1 MGRAHGFHA
10 CKFTGIVL
18 HAYYPDFGSSY
29 PSFCVLGDPILMK
42 KPESAGRSR
51 QGPTFHHRKTLIYNP
66 LLYQIRNLRVVLRCA
81 NRVRERQWYFQENA
95 RAWKKIFQGMKKFF
109 QRLKKFFHAL
119 EKIFQALAIFLKIM
133 ACRWSA
139 FQGHLAESGCKTKG
153 EKGDGARF
161 FCSSQPV
168 PLPKCS
174 HFSPL
179 EWGIIALQSMPLL

>member
-1 MGRAHGFHA
+1 M
-10 CKFTGIVL
+10 VL

-29 PSFCVLGDPILMK
+29 PSFCVLGAHNLMK

-51 QGPTFHHRKTLIYNP
+51 QGPTFHYCKTLIYN
-66 LLYQIRNLRVVLRCA
+66 LLLCQIRNLRVVLRCA
-81 NRVRERQWYFQENA
+81 NRVRERQRYFQE
-95 RAWKKIFQGMKKFF
+95 KHPC
-109 QRLKKFFHAL
+109 LKKNFPTLEKVFSTL
-119 EKIFQALAIFLKIM
+119 EKIFSCLGKKFSSVGNLFKNNGVSLK
-133 ACRWSA
+133 CLSEA
-139 FQGHLAESGCKTKG
+139 FSVEWMQNERGKG
-153 EKGDGARF
+153 GEARF

>member
-29 PSFCVLGDPILMK
+29 PSFCVLGAHNLMK
-42 KPESAGRSR
+42 KPESASRSR
-51 QGPTFHHRKTLIYNP
+51 QGSTFHYRKTLNYNI
-66 LLYQIRNLRVVLRCA
+66 LLCQIRNLRVVLRCA
-81 NRVRERQWYFQENA
+81 NRVRERQRYFQG
-95 RAWKKIFQGMKKFF
+95 KCPC
-109 QRLKKFFHAL
+109 LKKNFPTL
-119 EKIFQALAIFLKIM
+119 EKIFSCLGKKFSSI
-133 ACRWSA
+133 
-139 FQGHLAESGCKTKG
+139 GHLFENNGVSLKCLSEAFSVEWMQNER
-153 EKGDGARF
+153 EKGGEARF
-161 FCSSQPV
+161 FCSSQPA

>member
-29 PSFCVLGDPILMK
+29 PSFCVLGAPILMK

-81 NRVRERQWYFQENA
+81 NRVRERQRYFQE
-95 RAWKKIFQGMKKFF
+95 KHPC
-109 QRLKKFFHAL
+109 LKNNFPTL
-119 EKIFQALAIFLKIM
+119 EKIFSCLGNLFENNGVSLKCLSEAFSREWMQNERGKGGAERASFALLSLRCCQSVAIFHRM
-133 ACRWSA
+133 N
-139 FQGHLAESGCKTKG
+139 GG
-153 EKGDGARF
+153 
-161 FCSSQPV
+161 
-168 PLPKCS
+168 
-174 HFSPL
+174 
-179 EWGIIALQSMPLL
+179 

>member
-10 CKFTGIVL
+10 CKYTGMVL

-29 PSFCVLGDPILMK
+29 PSFCVLGAPILMN

-51 QGPTFHHRKTLIYNP
+51 QGPTFHHRKTLNYN
-66 LLYQIRNLRVVLRCA
+66 LLLCQIRNLRVVLRCA
-81 NRVRERQWYFQENA
+81 NRVRERQRYFQEK
-95 RAWKKIFQGMKKFF
+95 RPC
-109 QRLKKFFHAL
+109 LKNNFPTLEKVFSCL
-119 EKIFQALAIFLKIM
+119 EKIFSCLGKKF
-133 ACRWSA
+133 SSV
-139 FQGHLAESGCKTKG
+139 GHLFENNGVSLKCLSEAFSREWMQNKRGKG
-153 EKGDGARF
+153 GGARF
-161 FCSSQPV
+161 FCSSQPA

>member
-29 PSFCVLGDPILMK
+29 PSFCVLGASILMK
-42 KPESAGRSR
+42 TPGNAGRSR
-51 QGPTFHHRKTLIYNP
+51 EGPTIHHRKTLNYN
-66 LLYQIRNLRVVLRCA
+66 LLLCQIRNLRVVLRCA
-81 NRVRERQWYFQENA
+81 NRVRERQRYFQE
-95 RAWKKIFQGMKKFF
+95 KHPC
-109 QRLKKFFHAL
+109 LKKNFPTLEKVFSTL
-119 EKIFQALAIFLKIM
+119 EKIFSCLGKKF
-133 ACRWSA
+133 SSV
-139 FQGHLAESGCKTKG
+139 GHLFENNGVSLKCLSEAFSVEWMQNER
-153 EKGDGARF
+153 EKGGEARF
-161 FCSSQPV
+161 FCSFQPA